1 MAVEIFSRPNLHEK
15 MCRTRGS
22 IAVPLDSQA
31 TSLPTELERPAAADL
46 CLCFRDAAHIIYLP
60 QTTNYMYRKIPKFS
74 DTQLLSTVST
84 QKPKKKKRYNGAKN
98 VSSKKFP
105 TITCDA
111 KAPRID
117 IFFCIATKKR
127 SISLQFKT
135 NRRSRPSLP
144 AFVCRM
150 RTFKVPDLHREC
162 SQHIFSMLCIQ
173 IFQTL

>member
-1 MAVEIFSRPNLHEK
+1 MNLLTIRNGNTPYVVQNERYASSGDFVVLFFATESVVSVISPFLQLYRQRKMAARFFYHGDHLAKVVLSGTPLLRP
-15 MCRTRGS
+15 
-22 IAVPLDSQA
+22 
-31 TSLPTELERPAAADL
+31 
-46 CLCFRDAAHIIYLP
+46 
-60 QTTNYMYRKIPKFS
+60 
-74 DTQLLSTVST
+74 
-84 QKPKKKKRYNGAKN
+84 
-98 VSSKKFP
+98 
-105 TITCDA
+105 A

-150 RTFKVPDLHREC
+150 RTFKVSDLHREC
-162 SQHIFSMLCIQ
+162 PQHIFSTLFIQ